1 MSNSTSI
8 VEFVALDWIWIALF
22 IGLMILCGV
31 IFYRLGKRS
40 EADFFLAGRGLP
52 WWLPATSVYATHTAT
67 DTPMWITG
75 TIYKWGMR
83 GIWYPFFSAW
93 CAISPFVSTRIFRRS
108 LAMSQAE
115 WQNFRYSGLGAE
127 LLRGWL
133 AGWQTF
139 MNMFVVAWVSAAMGK
154 VCFFLF
160 GWPSWI
166 GITLFTTICAVYV
179 LTAGYWG
186 VVMAD
191 FQQGLISFAVITLV
205 SMWGISEAGG
215 AAGIVERLSVLGE
228 GWRTNPFHFDAFWG
242 LDGDKFYAL
251 DVLTLLVMA
260 LLGGLG
266 MGNFIDWY
274 PEAQRIQSA
283 RSVRDA
289 AYSIWAGGL
298 AAIFRNS
305 FWAVSILAFFVL
317 FPGISSQSEYE
328 FGWFRLGFDHMP
340 AGLVGMFF
348 AAIIAIHLSTISTH
362 LNLGALYATRDL
374 YHHYVNPEAD
384 EPKLV
389 RMGRWNTLVLLI
401 GSFVLGLSMESIT
414 AWLIFALWLQA
425 AGIWVPSILQVL
437 WWRFNS
443 WAYLASWI
451 ANLLMSWL
459 VVFVLPALG
468 VLPPLPDWA
477 NFWLLAVL
485 VGVVYFPVCF
495 LTKPDDMDHLVDYY
509 VQARPAG
516 FWGPVKR
523 EAIRRGRIPAT
534 ESHKAHG
541 LFQKDWTP
549 EEADM
554 WTVHDVAA
562 SALSAACYVF
572 VAIGVAGALLM
583 KAWGAVCLVASV
595 VTGWLMFRVIDPKL
609 KAMSVAFGENQADYL
624 ERINKKTRWE
634 EASPAGPTKEDV
646 AS

>member
-1 MSNSTSI
+1 MADGAS
-8 VEFVALDWIWIALF
+8 VVQFVTLDWIWTGLF

-31 IFYRLGKRS
+31 VFYRLGKRS

-67 DTPMWITG
+67 DTPMWIAG
-75 TIYKWGMR
+75 TIYRWGLR

-93 CAISPFVSTRIFRRS
+93 CAVSPFVSTRIFRRS

-115 WQNFRYSGLGAE
+115 HQNLRFSGLGAE
-127 LLRGWL
+127 LLRGWM

-154 VCFFLF
+154 ICTYLF
-160 GWPSWI
+160 AWPSWL
-166 GITLFTTICAVYV
+166 GIVFFTSICAIYV
-179 LTAGYWG
+179 LSAGYWG

-205 SMWGISEAGG
+205 SLWGINEAGG
-215 AAGIVERLSVLGE
+215 AVAIVDKLSALGE
-228 GWRTNPFHFDAFWG
+228 GWRADPFHFDAFWG
-242 LDGDKFYAL
+242 LDGNQFYAL
-251 DVLTLLVMA
+251 DVITLMVMA
-260 LLGGLG
+260 IFGGLG

-283 RSVRDA
+283 KSVRDA

-305 FWAVSILAFFVL
+305 FWAVSILAFFVM
-317 FPGISSQSEYE
+317 FPGIEDQGTYE
-328 FGWFRLGFDHMP
+328 FGWFRLGFDYMP
-340 AGLVGMFF
+340 AGLIGMLF

-384 EPKLV
+384 EGKLV
-389 RMGRWNTLVLLI
+389 RVGRISTFLLLI

-425 AGIWVPSILQVL
+425 AGIWLPSILQVL

-443 WAYLASWI
+443 WAFLSSWI
-451 ANLLMSWL
+451 ANLVMSWM

-468 VLPPLPDWA
+468 VLPALPDWV

-485 VGVVYFPVCF
+485 VSVVYLPICF
-495 LTKPDDMDHLVDYY
+495 LTKPDDMDHLVRYY

-516 FWGPVKR
+516 FWGPVR
-523 EAIRRGRIPAT
+523 AEAIRRGLVV
-534 ESHKAHG
+534 ESKKHRDHG
-541 LFQKDWTP
+541 LFHQDWTP
-549 EEADM
+549 EDADE
-554 WTVHDVAA
+554 WTRHDWIAA
-562 SALSAACYVF
+562 GLSAFCYLF
-572 VAIGVAGALLM
+572 VAIGVAGTLLLRP
-583 KAWGAVCLVASV
+583 WGFVCLAMGVLCGGV
-595 VTGWLMFRVIDPKL
+595 MFLVIDPKM
-609 KAMSVAFGENQADYL
+609 KAMSLAFEAQQDEYL
-624 ERINKKTRWE
+624 EHVNQTTRWE
-634 EASPAGPTKEDV
+634 TTP
-646 AS
+646 

>member
-1 MSNSTSI
+1 ML
-8 VEFVALDWIWIALF
+8 VQFVLLDWIWIGLF
-22 IGLMILCGV
+22 IGLMVLCGV

-115 WQNFRYSGLGAE
+115 WQSLRYSGLGSE

-154 VCFFLF
+154 VCIFLF
-160 GWPSWI
+160 GWPAWV
-166 GITLFTTICAVYV
+166 GIVLFTSICAIYV

-205 SMWGISEAGG
+205 SLWGIWEAGG
-215 AAGIVERLSVLGE
+215 PTEIVTKLSDLGE
-228 GWRTNPFHFDAFWG
+228 AWRTNPFHFDAFMG
-242 LDGDKFYAL
+242 LDPNKFYAL
-251 DVLTLLVMA
+251 DVITLLVMA
-260 LLGGLG
+260 IFGGLG

-283 RSVRDA
+283 RTVRDA

-317 FPGISSQSEYE
+317 FPGITSQSEYE
-328 FGWFRLGFDHMP
+328 FGWFRLGFDYLP
-340 AGLVGMFF
+340 AGLIGMLF
-348 AAIIAIHLSTISTH
+348 AAIVAIHLSTISTH

-374 YHHYVNPEAD
+374 YHHYINPEAD
-384 EPKLV
+384 EKRLV
-389 RMGRWNTLVLLI
+389 TAGRINTLILLV
-401 GSFVLGLSMESIT
+401 GSFILGLSMQNIT
-414 AWLIFALWLQA
+414 KWLIFALWLQA

-443 WAYLASWI
+443 WAYLSSWI
-451 ANLLMSWL
+451 ANLLMSWM
-459 VVFVLPALG
+459 VVFVLPTLG
-468 VLPPLPDWA
+468 ILPALPDWA

-485 VGVVYFPVCF
+485 VGLVYFPVCF
-495 LTKPDDMDHLVDYY
+495 LTKPDDMDHLVEYY

-516 FWGPVKR
+516 FWGPVKK
-523 EAIRRGRIPAT
+523 EAIARGLIPGT
-534 ESHKAHG
+534 QSHKTHG
-541 LFQKDWTP
+541 LLHPDWTP

-554 WTVHDVAA
+554 WTGHDVLAA
-562 SALSAACYVF
+562 LLSAACYIL
-572 VAIGVAGALLM
+572 VAIGVAGTLLF
-583 KAWGAVCLVASV
+583 KPWGYACLVASILC
-595 VTGWLMFRVIDPKL
+595 GWAMFKVIDPKL
-609 KAMSVAFGENQADYL
+609 KAMSVAFEANQAGYL
-624 ERINKKTRWE
+624 DRVNQKTRWE
-634 EASPAGPTKEDV
+634 ETP
-646 AS
+646 

>member
-1 MSNSTSI
+1 MPNPETI
-8 VEFVALDWIWIALF
+8 VQLVPLDWIWTGLF

-31 IFYRLGKRS
+31 VFYRLGKRS
-40 EADFFLAGRGLP
+40 ESDFFLAGRGLP

-115 WQNFRYSGLGAE
+115 WQNQRYSGLGSE

-154 VCFFLF
+154 VCVYLF
-160 GWPSWI
+160 GWPSWV
-166 GITLFTTICAVYV
+166 GIVLFTSICAIYV
-179 LTAGYWG
+179 LSAGYWG

-191 FQQGLISFAVITLV
+191 FQQGLISFVVITLV
-205 SMWGISEAGG
+205 SLWGIAEAGG
-215 AAGIVERLSVLGE
+215 PTAVVERLSSLGD
-228 GWRTNPFHFDAFWG
+228 GWRTNPFHFDAFMG
-242 LDGDKFYAL
+242 LDPNQFYAL
-251 DVLTLLVMA
+251 DVITLLVMA

-283 RSVRDA
+283 KTVRDA
-289 AYSIWAGGL
+289 SYSIWAGGL

-317 FPGISSQSEYE
+317 FPGIESQSEYE
-328 FGWFRLGFDHMP
+328 FGWFRLGFDYLP
-340 AGLVGMFF
+340 AGLIGMLF

-384 EPKLV
+384 EKKLV
-389 RMGRWNTLVLLI
+389 GVGRWSTFGILV
-401 GSFVLGLSMESIT
+401 GSFVLGLSMQDIT
-414 AWLIFALWLQA
+414 KWLIFALWLQA

-443 WAYLASWI
+443 WAYLSSWI
-451 ANLLMSWL
+451 ANLVMSWL

-468 VLPPLPDWA
+468 VLPALPDWA
-477 NFWLLAVL
+477 SFWLLAVL
-485 VGVVYFPVCF
+485 VAIIYVPVCF

-516 FWGPVKR
+516 FWGPVKA
-523 EAIRRGRIPAT
+523 EAIRRGLVPAT

-541 LFQKDWTP
+541 LFEKNWTP

-554 WTVHDVAA
+554 WTSHDAVAA
-562 SALSAACYVF
+562 VLSAACYVL
-572 VAIGVAGALLM
+572 VAVGVAGSLLF
-583 KAWGAVCLVASV
+583 KPWGYACLVASMV
-595 VTGWLMFRVIDPKL
+595 CGFLMFRVIDPKL
-609 KAMSVAFGENQADYL
+609 KAMSVAFEHNQEEYL
-624 ERINKKTRWE
+624 ARVNRKTRWQE
-634 EASPAGPTKEDV
+634 TES
-646 AS
+646 

>member
-1 MSNSTSI
+1 MNPPQSLVSL
-8 VEFVALDWIWIALF
+8 VLLDWVWVGLF
-22 IGLMILCGV
+22 IGLMVLCGV

-75 TIYKWGMR
+75 TIYQWGMR

-93 CAISPFVSTRIFRRS
+93 CAVSPFYSTRIFRRS
-108 LAMSQAE
+108 MAMSQAE
-115 WQNFRYSGLGAE
+115 WQNLRFSGLGAE

-139 MNMFVVAWVSAAMGK
+139 MNMFVLAWVSAAMGK
-154 VCFFLF
+154 VCVYLF
-160 GWPSWI
+160 GWPNWV
-166 GITLFTTICAVYV
+166 GVTLFTTVCAVYV
-179 LTAGYWG
+179 LSAGYWG

-205 SMWGISEAGG
+205 SLWGIWEAGG
-215 AAGIVERLSVLGE
+215 PTGIVDRLAELGE
-228 GWRTNPFHFDAFWG
+228 SWRTNPFHFDAFWG
-242 LDGDKFYAL
+242 LDGSQFYAL
-251 DVLTLLVMA
+251 DLITLLLMA

-283 RSVRDA
+283 RTVRDA

-305 FWAVSILAFFVL
+305 FWAASILGFFVL
-317 FPGISSQSEYE
+317 FPRIESSTEYE
-328 FGWFRLGFDHMP
+328 FGWFWMGFTYLP
-340 AGLVGMFF
+340 AGLIGMFF

-384 EPKLV
+384 EQKLV
-389 RMGRWNTLVLLI
+389 RVGRINTLLLLI

-425 AGIWVPSILQVL
+425 AGIWLPSILQVM

-443 WAYLASWI
+443 WAYLSSWI

-468 VLPPLPDWA
+468 VLPALPDWV
-477 NFWLLAVL
+477 NFWLLAIL
-485 VGVVYFPVCF
+485 VSLVYVPVCF
-495 LTKPDDMDHLVDYY
+495 LTKPDDMDHLVQYY
-509 VQARPAG
+509 VAARPAG
-516 FWGPVKR
+516 LWGPVKR
-523 EAIRRGRIPAT
+523 EAVRRGLVEDDSEYPRRPLLAR
-534 ESHKAHG
+534 E
-541 LFQKDWTP
+541 WNP
-549 EEADM
+549 READG
-554 WTVHDVAA
+554 WSRHDVIAA
-562 SALSAACYVF
+562 VLSSFCYLF
-572 VAIGVAGALLM
+572 VAVGIAGLLLF
-583 KAWGAVCLVASV
+583 KVWGAFCLVGAV
-595 VTGWLMFRVIDPKL
+595 ACGWLMFRVIDPKM
-609 KAMSVAFGENQADYL
+609 KAMSEAFEGTQAGLLADVQ
-624 ERINKKTRWE
+624 RRTRWE
-634 EASPAGPTKEDV
+634 NHP
-646 AS
+646 

>member
-1 MSNSTSI
+1 M
-8 VEFVALDWIWIALF
+8 VQFVALDWIWTGLF
-22 IGLMILCGV
+22 VLLMIACGAV
-31 IFYRLGKRS
+31 FYRLGKRS

-75 TIYKWGMR
+75 TIYRWGMR
-83 GIWYPFFSAW
+83 GLWYPFFGAW

-115 WQNFRYSGLGAE
+115 WCNLRYSGLGSE

-154 VCFFLF
+154 VCIYLF
-160 GWPSWI
+160 GWPAWI
-166 GITLFTTICAVYV
+166 GIVLFTAVCAIYV

-191 FQQGLISFAVITLV
+191 FQQGLIAFAIITLA
-205 SMWGISEAGG
+205 SLWGIYEAGG
-215 AAGIVERLSVLGE
+215 PVAIVDRLAELDQS
-228 GWRTNPFHFDAFWG
+228 WRTNPLHFDAFWG
-242 LDGDKFYAL
+242 LDGSKFYAL
-251 DVLTLLVMA
+251 DLITLLVMA
-260 LLGGLG
+260 IFGGLG

-283 RSVRDA
+283 KTVRDA

-298 AAIFRNS
+298 ATIFRNS
-305 FWAVSILAFFVL
+305 FWAAAILGFFVM
-317 FPGISSQSEYE
+317 FPHIPTEAEYE
-328 FGWFRLGFDHMP
+328 FGWFRLGFDYLP
-340 AGLVGMFF
+340 AGLVGMLF

-374 YHHYVNPEAD
+374 YHHYVNPTASEQR
-384 EPKLV
+384 LV
-389 RMGRWNTLVLLI
+389 QVGRISTFALLL
-401 GSFVLGLSMESIT
+401 GSFVLALSMGSIT

-451 ANLLMSWL
+451 ANLMMSWL
-459 VVFVLPALG
+459 VVFVLPELG
-468 VLPPLPDWA
+468 ILPALPDWA

-485 VGVVYFPVCF
+485 VGLVYVPVCF
-495 LTKPDDMDHLVDYY
+495 LTQPDDMDHLVEYY

-516 FWGPVKR
+516 WWGPVR
-523 EAIRRGRIPAT
+523 AEAIRRGLLPDT
-534 ESHKAHG
+534 VTHHSLK
-541 LFQKDWTP
+541 LFEKNWTP
-549 EEADM
+549 EDADE
-554 WTVHDVAA
+554 WTIHDVWAA
-562 SALSAACYVF
+562 GLSTACYLL
-572 VAIGVAGALLM
+572 VALGVAGTLLL
-583 KAWGAVCLVASV
+583 KPWGYACLAGSAVA
-595 VTGWLMFRVIDPKL
+595 GWLMFRVIDPKL
-609 KAMSVAFGENQADYL
+609 RALSLAFEGKQGGHLDRVN
-624 ERINKKTRWE
+624 RKTRWE
-634 EASPAGPTKEDV
+634 GE
-646 AS
+646 

>member
-1 MSNSTSI
+1 MAEPHSLVQFTP
-8 VEFVALDWIWIALF
+8 LDWIWTGAFIAL
-22 IGLMILCGV
+22 MVLCGV
-31 IFYRLGKRS
+31 VFYRLGKRS
-40 EADFFLAGRGLP
+40 EEDFFLAGRGLP

-115 WQNFRYSGLGAE
+115 WQNLRYSGLGSE

-154 VCFFLF
+154 VCGYLF
-160 GWPSWI
+160 GWPSWA
-166 GITLFTTICAVYV
+166 GIVLFTAVCAVYV
-179 LTAGYWG
+179 LAAGYWG

-191 FQQGLISFAVITLV
+191 FQQGVIAFAVITLV
-205 SMWGISEAGG
+205 SVWGIAEAGG
-215 AAGIVERLSVLGE
+215 PQAIAGRLAELGE

-242 LDGDKFYAL
+242 LAPDKFYAL
-251 DVLTLLVMA
+251 DVITLLVMA

-283 RSVRDA
+283 RSIRDA
-289 AYSIWAGGL
+289 SYSIWAGGL

-317 FPGISSQSEYE
+317 FPGIAAPAEYE
-328 FGWFRLGFDHMP
+328 FGWFRLGFDFMP
-340 AGLVGMFF
+340 AGLVGMLF

-374 YHHYVNPEAD
+374 YHHYVNPKAD
-384 EPKLV
+384 ERKLV
-389 RMGRWNTLVLLI
+389 EVGRWSTLLILI

-414 AWLIFALWLQA
+414 QWLIFALWLQA

-437 WWRFNS
+437 WWRFNA

-451 ANLLMSWL
+451 ANLLASWL
-459 VVFVLPALG
+459 VVFVLPSLG
-468 VLPPLPDWA
+468 VLPRLPDWA

-485 VGVVYFPVCF
+485 VAAVYFPVCF
-495 LTKPDDMDHLVDYY
+495 LTKPDDMDHLVRYY

-516 FWGPVKR
+516 FWGPVRR
-523 EAIRRGRIPAT
+523 EAIRRGLIPAA
-534 ESHKAHG
+534 EAPARG
-541 LFQKDWTP
+541 LFHRDWTP
-549 EEADM
+549 EEADE
-554 WTVHDVAA
+554 WTRHDVVAAALSAGVYLLVALGVAGTLLLRAWGFACLAA
-562 SALSAACYVF
+562 SALCA
-572 VAIGVAGALLM
+572 
-583 KAWGAVCLVASV
+583 
-595 VTGWLMFRVIDPKL
+595 WLMFKVIDPKL
-609 KAMSVAFGENQADYL
+609 KAMSVAFAKAQEGYL
-624 ERINKKTRWE
+624 EDVERTTRWE
-634 EASPAGPTKEDV
+634 RADR
-646 AS
+646 

>member
-1 MSNSTSI
+1 MSEATL
-8 VEFVALDWIWIALF
+8 VQLVPLDWIWTGLF

-75 TIYKWGMR
+75 TIYRWGMR

-115 WQNFRYSGLGAE
+115 WQNQRYSGMGAE

-154 VCFFLF
+154 ICVYLF
-160 GWPSWI
+160 GWPSWV
-166 GITLFTTICAVYV
+166 GIVLFTSICAIYV
-179 LTAGYWG
+179 LCAGYWG

-205 SMWGISEAGG
+205 SLWGIVEAGG
-215 AAGIVERLSVLGE
+215 PTAIVDKLSALGE
-228 GWRTNPFHFDAFWG
+228 GWRTNPFHFDAFMG
-242 LDGDKFYAL
+242 LDPEKFYAL
-251 DVLTLLVMA
+251 DVITLLVMA

-283 RSVRDA
+283 KTVRDA
-289 AYSIWAGGL
+289 SYSIWAGGL

-317 FPGISSQSEYE
+317 FPAIGEQSEYE
-328 FGWFRLGFDHMP
+328 FGWFRLGFDYLP
-340 AGLVGMFF
+340 AGLIGMLF

-374 YHHYVNPEAD
+374 YHHYVNPDAGEK
-384 EPKLV
+384 KLV
-389 RMGRWNTLVLLI
+389 RIGRWNTFLILV
-401 GSFVLGLSMESIT
+401 GSFVLGLTMQDIT
-414 AWLIFALWLQA
+414 KWLIFALWLQA

-451 ANLLMSWL
+451 ANLVMSWL

-468 VLPPLPDWA
+468 VLPALPDWA

-485 VGVVYFPVCF
+485 VGLVYFPVCF
-495 LTKPDDMDHLVDYY
+495 LTEPDDMDHLVDYY
-509 VQARPAG
+509 AQARPAG
-516 FWGPVKR
+516 FWGPVKE
-523 EAIRRGRIPAT
+523 EAIRRGRVPAT
-534 ESHKAHG
+534 ESHRSHG
-541 LFQKDWTP
+541 LFHEHWTP

-554 WTVHDVAA
+554 WTHHDVVA
-562 SALSAACYVF
+562 SALSAACYLL
-572 VAIGVAGALLM
+572 VAVGVAGALLM
-583 KAWGAVCLVASV
+583 KPWGFACLLGAMICGAL
-595 VTGWLMFRVIDPKL
+595 TFRVIDPKL
-609 KAMSVAFGENQADYL
+609 KAMSVAFEHSQEEYL
-624 ERINKKTRWE
+624 EQVNRKTRWNE
-634 EASPAGPTKEDV
+634 EAP
-646 AS
+646 

>member
-1 MSNSTSI
+1 MPNPTSI
-8 VEFVALDWIWIALF
+8 VQLVPLDWIWTGLF
-22 IGLMILCGV
+22 IALMILCGV

-115 WQNFRYSGLGAE
+115 WQNLRYSGLGSE

-154 VCFFLF
+154 VCVYLF

-166 GITLFTTICAVYV
+166 GIVLFTSICAVYV
-179 LTAGYWG
+179 LMAGYWG

-205 SMWGISEAGG
+205 SLWGIAEAGG
-215 AAGIVERLSVLGE
+215 GAAVVERLAALGD

-242 LDGDKFYAL
+242 LEGDKFYAL
-251 DVLTLLVMA
+251 DVITLLVMA
-260 LLGGLG
+260 IFGGLG

-317 FPGISSQSEYE
+317 FPAIPAQSEYE
-328 FGWFRLGFDHMP
+328 FGWFRLGFDYMP
-340 AGLVGMFF
+340 AGLIGMLF

-374 YHHYVNPEAD
+374 YHHYVNPKASER
-384 EPKLV
+384 KLV
-389 RMGRWNTLVLLI
+389 RVGRLSTLLILI

-451 ANLLMSWL
+451 ANLAMSWL

-468 VLPPLPDWA
+468 VLPQLPDWA
-477 NFWLLAVL
+477 SFWLLAVL
-485 VGVVYFPVCF
+485 VGLIYLPVCF
-495 LTKPDDMDHLVDYY
+495 LTKPDDMDHLVAYY

-523 EAIRRGRIPAT
+523 EAIRRGLVPAT
-534 ESHKAHG
+534 ESHKQHG
-541 LFQKDWTP
+541 LLEKSWTP

-554 WTVHDVAA
+554 WTSHDVVA
-562 SALSAACYVF
+562 SALSAACYLLVALGIAGTLMMKTWGF
-572 VAIGVAGALLM
+572 VALAASI
-583 KAWGAVCLVASV
+583 VC
-595 VTGWLMFRVIDPKL
+595 GWLMFRIIDPKL
-609 KAMSVAFGENQADYL
+609 KAMSVAFEKAQAGHL
-624 ERINKKTRWE
+624 ERVERRTRWE
-634 EASPAGPTKEDV
+634 EV

>member
-1 MSNSTSI
+1 MPNPTSI
-8 VEFVALDWIWIALF
+8 VQLVPLDWIWTGLF
-22 IGLMILCGV
+22 IALMILCGV

-115 WQNFRYSGLGAE
+115 WQNLRYSGLGSE

-154 VCFFLF
+154 VCVYLF

-166 GITLFTTICAVYV
+166 GIVLFTSICAVYV
-179 LTAGYWG
+179 LMAGYWG

-205 SMWGISEAGG
+205 SLWGIAEAGG
-215 AAGIVERLSVLGE
+215 GAAVVERLAALGE

-251 DVLTLLVMA
+251 DVITLLVMA
-260 LLGGLG
+260 IFGGLG

-317 FPGISSQSEYE
+317 FPAIPAQSEYE
-328 FGWFRLGFDHMP
+328 FGWFRLGFDYMP
-340 AGLVGMFF
+340 AGLIGMLF

-374 YHHYVNPEAD
+374 YHHYVNPEAG
-384 EPKLV
+384 ERKLV
-389 RMGRWNTLVLLI
+389 RVGRLSTLLILI

-451 ANLLMSWL
+451 ANLAMSWL

-468 VLPPLPDWA
+468 VLPQLPDWA
-477 NFWLLAVL
+477 SFWLLAVL
-485 VGVVYFPVCF
+485 VGLIYLPVCF
-495 LTKPDDMDHLVDYY
+495 LTKPDDMDHLVAYY

-523 EAIRRGRIPAT
+523 EAIRRGLVPAT
-534 ESHKAHG
+534 ESHKQHG
-541 LFQKDWTP
+541 LLEKSWTP

-554 WTVHDVAA
+554 WTSHDVVA
-562 SALSAACYVF
+562 SALSAACYLLVALGIAGTLMMKTWGF
-572 VAIGVAGALLM
+572 VALAASI
-583 KAWGAVCLVASV
+583 VC
-595 VTGWLMFRVIDPKL
+595 GWLMFRIIDPKL
-609 KAMSVAFGENQADYL
+609 KAMSVAFEKAQAGHL
-624 ERINKKTRWE
+624 ERVERRTRWE
-634 EASPAGPTKEDV
+634 EV